1 MPLKTLNRF
10 GLIDGASGTGKT
22 KMLQVLAENFPEKGI
37 PVLLM
42 DLKGD
47 SSGLAV
53 PSPGHPKIDEHHA
66 KIGFAFEAMKFAV
79 EVLTISVQKGTRMR
93 ATVSEFGPVLLSKIL
108 ELTEIQ
114 SGVLA
119 IIFKYCDDN
128 KLPLLDIKDSK
139 KNLQFITQEGKE
151 EIKAAYG

>member
-53 PSPGHPKIDEHHA
+53 PSPGHPKL
-66 KIGFAFEAMKFAV
+66 MN
-79 EVLTISVQKGTRMR
+79 TMQKL
-93 ATVSEFGPVLLSKIL
+93 VLLLKR
-108 ELTEIQ
+108 
-114 SGVLA
+114 
-119 IIFKYCDDN
+119 
-128 KLPLLDIKDSK
+128 
-139 KNLQFITQEGKE
+139 
-151 EIKAAYG
+151 